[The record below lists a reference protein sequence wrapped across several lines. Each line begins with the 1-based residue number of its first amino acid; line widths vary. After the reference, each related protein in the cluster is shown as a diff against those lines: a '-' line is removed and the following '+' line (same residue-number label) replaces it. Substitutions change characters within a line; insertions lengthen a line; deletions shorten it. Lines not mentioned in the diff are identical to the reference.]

1 MRALLTNELYKLF
14 KKPRSYISP
23 VVIAVI
29 ILLINLGMYLE
40 GEQILEFLLTTLREQ
55 FLLEGNL
62 INGYLIAFLC
72 LTTLWVHIPV
82 LLVIVTADI
91 VSADFENGAI
101 RMILTRPIRRSAFM
115 SAKLIAA
122 LVYVALFM
130 LFLGI
135 VAYASSALI
144 FGAGDIIV
152 LYEGIQIITADQFI
166 PRFIMALLYA
176 TFSMMGFAAMSIYIS
191 TATKNSLA
199 AILVSMGVL
208 IISTLLQTFS
218 LGIFES
224 WKPFLFTYHMTQWQ
238 LLFYTDIPWAD
249 IGTSVIFLFG
259 FTGVFVWLGYRQL
272 NRLNITE

>member
-1 MRALLTNELYKLF
+1 MKALLTNEIYKLF

-23 VVIAVI
+23 VVIALI
-29 ILLINLGMYLE
+29 ILLINLGMYME
-40 GEQILEFLLTTLREQ
+40 GEQIVEFLLTTLREQ
-55 FLLEGNL
+55 FILEGNI

-82 LLVIVTADI
+82 LLVIVTADL

-101 RMILTRPIRRSAFM
+101 RMILTRPIKRHAFM
-115 SAKLIAA
+115 TAKLISS
-122 LVYVALFM
+122 LVYVSLFM
-130 LFLGI
+130 LFLGV
-135 VAYASSALI
+135 VAYISATLI
-144 FGAGDIIV
+144 FGRGDIIV
-152 LYEGIQIITADQFI
+152 LYEGIQIITSDQFL
-166 PRFIMALLYA
+166 PRFVMALGYA
-176 TFSMMGFAAMSIYIS
+176 TFSMMGFTAMSIYVS

-199 AILVSMGVL
+199 AILISMGVL

-238 LLFYTDIPWAD
+238 LLFYTEIPWRD
-249 IGTSVIFLFG
+249 IGTSVLFLVA
-259 FTGVFVWLGYRQL
+259 FTAVFVWLSYRQL